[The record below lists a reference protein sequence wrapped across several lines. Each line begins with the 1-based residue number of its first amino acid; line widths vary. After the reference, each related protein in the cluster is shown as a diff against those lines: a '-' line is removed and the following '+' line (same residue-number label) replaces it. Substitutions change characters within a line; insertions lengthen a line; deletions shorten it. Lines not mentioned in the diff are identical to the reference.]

1 MSILKQ
7 ARAVSRVLPAAAG
20 LSGLIRR
27 HHHSSVLCPPVRH
40 VGFQAPSGLDSEL
53 ESFRQQWLSDL
64 RTRKADAPPQTPSAA
79 PAGAH
84 HGQPP
89 PPPLPS
95 SSTAAGTAS
104 AAAPSRRP
112 APSPTRS
119 RRPAPPLPQQVDPAD
134 AEDDYFKPQSFDDLP
149 PPAPVT
155 GHTLD
160 GSVRPAPAQV
170 TPSSPSEGRLVS
182 ALDHYEEAMEKE
194 AQGSM
199 GDSLKL
205 YRQAYRLDHRVDKRY
220 REKHFPASSSTKP
233 AQTAATAPSSAAAT
247 QAPPPQVPSGKREDA
262 AAEPLST
269 PDLIASFAA
278 LTIEPLPP
286 QVDGDPFRRLLVHIL
301 ADLAADDPAALATG
315 AALACKRFAY
325 LAATE
330 QRLWRRVAL
339 GSRWGFAGM
348 HYYWARAIE
357 WEPLEEED
365 VVLGPDEARELLG
378 DDDDDS
384 GLVHDLG
391 TDGGTTA
398 LVITA
403 DELRRRRAHAQLRLT
418 TSLVPSVAY
427 PSWRDLFRGRPRIR
441 FNGCYISTVNYVRTG
456 QMSTNQATWG
466 GAPST
471 SLLATDPPRD
481 VVHHLTREALLQAR
495 ERLDH
500 HHHHHHHRDRDQ
512 AHVLPSSA
520 SFMRKALKGRWR
532 LSASLRR
539 PSPGRDVPHHHH
551 QRAASAVDAAAVVTK
566 DNPSED
572 AAAVAADADEFEG
585 DVFVETEGLVG
596 TKYTY
601 KMDLALRSAG
611 KGTRNNKLVWRGFW
625 SYNKLTDDWAEFQL
639 RNDKH
644 YFFSRV
650 RSYGIGE

>member
-1 MSILKQ
+1 MSDSK
-7 ARAVSRVLPAAAG
+7 P
-20 LSGLIRR
+20 
-27 HHHSSVLCPPVRH
+27 
-40 VGFQAPSGLDSEL
+40 PSGLDSEL

-89 PPPLPS
+89 PPLPS

-104 AAAPSRRP
+104 AAPPSRRT
-112 APSPTRS
+112 ASSPTRS

-149 PPAPVT
+149 SPAPVT

-160 GSVRPAPAQV
+160 GSVRPPPAQV

-247 QAPPPQVPSGKREDA
+247 QAPPPQAPSGKGEDA

-286 QVDGDPFRRLLVHIL
+286 QVDGDPLPPCPIAALPSELLVHIL

-339 GSRWGFAGM
+339 GYRWGFAGM
-348 HYYWARAIE
+348 HYHWARAIE
-357 WEPLEEED
+357 WEPLEEGD
-365 VVLGPDEARELLG
+365 VVLSPDEARELLG
-378 DDDDDS
+378 DDDDDDS
-384 GLVHDLG
+384 GLVHYLG

-403 DELRRRRAHAQLRLT
+403 EELRRRRARTQLRLT
-418 TSLVPSVAY
+418 TSLVPSAAY

-466 GAPST
+466 GAPVHIVTYYRYLRFFRDGSCI

-520 SFMRKALKGRWR
+520 TFMRKALKGRWR

-572 AAAVAADADEFEG
+572 AAAAAADADEFEG

-611 KGTRNNKLVWRGFW
+611 KGTRNNKLIWRGFW

>member
-1 MSILKQ
+1 MSDSK
-7 ARAVSRVLPAAAG
+7 P
-20 LSGLIRR
+20 
-27 HHHSSVLCPPVRH
+27 
-40 VGFQAPSGLDSEL
+40 PSGLDSEL

-104 AAAPSRRP
+104 VAAPSRRT
-112 APSPTRS
+112 ASSPTRS
-119 RRPAPPLPQQVDPAD
+119 RRPAPPLPQQVDTAD

-149 PPAPVT
+149 PPPSAT

-233 AQTAATAPSSAAAT
+233 AQAAAT
-247 QAPPPQVPSGKREDA
+247 TPSSTAAAQAPPPQAPSGKGEDA

-286 QVDGDPFRRLLVHIL
+286 HVDGDPPPPCPIAALPSELLVHIL

-378 DDDDDS
+378 DDDDDDS

-403 DELRRRRAHAQLRLT
+403 EELRRRRARTQLRLT
-418 TSLVPSVAY
+418 TSLVPSAAY

-466 GAPST
+466 GAPVHIVTYYRYLRFFRDGSCI

-500 HHHHHHHRDRDQ
+500 HHHHYHHRDRDQ

-520 SFMRKALKGRWR
+520 TFMRKALKGRWR

-566 DNPSED
+566 DKPSED
-572 AAAVAADADEFEG
+572 AAAAAADADEFEG